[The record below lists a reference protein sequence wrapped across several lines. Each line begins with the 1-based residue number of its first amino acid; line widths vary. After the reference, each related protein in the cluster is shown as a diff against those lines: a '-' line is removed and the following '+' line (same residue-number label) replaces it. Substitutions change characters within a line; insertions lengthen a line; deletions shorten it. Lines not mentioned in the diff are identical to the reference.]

1 MGCAPKVNLLGIR
14 RTIKSQRR
22 QRPEIFWPSNRKRQ
36 AAHPSQRL
44 FQPESSRPGR
54 PDLPAYRRR
63 ARSLRPTLRRHPRIF
78 RTGGAI
84 ELDIAPSIAEDRWR
98 LKRAPQTRP
107 PNAPAPS
114 KPASSLSAASANST
128 LSPRRIGL
136 GPPSF
141 PSAKPSPAPARCGPG
156 RQAARQ
162 QALAEAQL
170 LPSVHIPGAK
180 STIRPAASRPHFCKL
195 GLIFRAPA

>member
-84 ELDIAPSIAEDRWR
+84 ELDIAPSIAEDPRPSNAPP
-98 LKRAPQTRP
+98 KRARAIETGIFALGRLGQLNALATSDRAGPAQLPIGEALSRARALRAGP
-107 PNAPAPS
+107 PGRTSTGARRSPTAS
-114 KPASSLSAASANST
+114 QRSHSRGEKYDPASGFPPALLQIGSDFSSA
-128 LSPRRIGL
+128 GL
-136 GPPSF
+136 N
-141 PSAKPSPAPARCGPG
+141 
-156 RQAARQ
+156 
-162 QALAEAQL
+162 
-170 LPSVHIPGAK
+170 
-180 STIRPAASRPHFCKL
+180 
-195 GLIFRAPA
+195 